1 MFHALRMFKIRIQ
14 YSIIT
19 VIGLLFLSIAQI
31 TISGEKPSAEHPAQ
45 NVKELSPL
53 ISPELYHYKIVKT
66 YPHDDQAF
74 TQGLF
79 YENNFFYEGTGLYG
93 RSALRKTALESGAV
107 LKSRKLPARF
117 FGEGITAFRGKLIQ
131 LTWKSGTGFVYE
143 KGGFQ
148 LLKTF
153 YYKTEGWG
161 LTHDDSK
168 LIMSDGSAHLIF
180 LDPETF
186 AEFRRI
192 KVFDDKGP
200 VTGLN
205 ELEYVRGEIFANV
218 WPTNLIAIISPVSGR
233 VTGWIDLE
241 GLSRLSGGDN
251 INKTLNGIA
260 YDKDND
266 RLFVT
271 GKLWPNIYEIKISP

>member
-1 MFHALRMFKIRIQ
+1 MFKIRIQ
-14 YSIIT
+14 HSTIT
-19 VIGLLFLSIAQI
+19 LIGLIVLSIAQVGL
-31 TISGEKPSAEHPAQ
+31 SGEQPQAVQPSPA
-45 NVKELSPL
+45 VKELSPP
-53 ISPELYHYKIVKT
+53 ISPKIYHYKIVKT

-74 TQGLF
+74 TQGLI

-107 LKSRKLPARF
+107 LKSRRLPVRF
-117 FGEGITAFRGKLIQ
+117 FGEGITAFRGKVVQ
-131 LTWKSGTGFVYE
+131 LTWKSRTGFVYE
-143 KGGFQ
+143 EGGFQ
-148 LLKTF
+148 LLRTF
-153 YYKTEGWG
+153 SYKTEGWG
-161 LTHDDSK
+161 LTHDASK

-186 AEFRRI
+186 AEIRRL

-233 VTGWIDLE
+233 VTGWIDLA

-271 GKLWPNIYEIKISP
+271 GKLWPRIYEIKLIPLTPDA